1 MNDNMI
7 AVYYKEI
14 QSAIRPFFGLFFVP
28 PRSFNQGLGLDMTQ
42 HIIQKVEVSLQQS
55 AENYFLNIPFWLDG
69 FLKFVMNVIVS
80 TAIANF

>member
-1 MNDNMI
+1 M
-7 AVYYKEI
+7 
-14 QSAIRPFFGLFFVP
+14 RLGLFWPFFVP

-69 FLKFVMNVIVS
+69 FLKFVMNVIGS
-80 TAIANF
+80 TAIAKY